1 MFSENTQIEEVAFS
15 VGLSAH
21 HTQTQ
26 GHIVLFDKV
35 FINKGLAYNTQT
47 GKFTAKYS
55 GVYVFHF
62 HALSHSDK
70 AIWIDLYH
78 NFIYVDSIYGHVPS
92 GYVTGSNSASL
103 ELLQGDEVY
112 LDIKS
117 HDTALYG
124 TQDQIYCTFSG
135 YLLALLSQY
144 QPIIG

>member
-1 MFSENTQIEEVAFS
+1 M
-15 VGLSAH
+15 
-21 HTQTQ
+21 
-26 GHIVLFDKV
+26 
-35 FINKGLAYNTQT
+35 FINHGLGFDTRT
-47 GKFTAKYS
+47 GKFTARVG

-70 AIWIDLYH
+70 PIWIDLYH
-78 NFIYVDSIYGHVPS
+78 NFIYVNSIYGHVPS

-124 TQDQIYCTFSG
+124 TPDQIYCTFSG
-135 YLLALLSQY
+135 YLLAPLS
-144 QPIIG
+144 PHLPVIG